1 MTYEPIEIPDIL
13 ELERRGL
20 FNSSLHPRG
29 TGAQGGQF
37 VAKGSSGSNDTIG
50 YDAKKG
56 TGAGY
61 GAKGGDKRVKQL
73 QQALNRLGFKDMHG
87 KPLLVDGKL
96 GPRTTS
102 AIKRLQTRLG
112 LKADGI
118 VTPALLK
125 QIRSAAGPRG
135 LKVPAKKA
143 VKKAAPGKATPARTA
158 ATGAAKKAMPAKKT
172 TPPTR
177 KAAR

>member
-1 MTYEPIEIPDIL
+1 MIVTYEPIEILDVP

-29 TGAQGGQF
+29 TGAKGGQF
-37 VAKGSSGSNDTIG
+37 VAKGSSGANDTIG

-96 GPRTTS
+96 GPRTTA

-125 QIRSAAGPRG
+125 QVRSAAGPRG
-135 LKVPAKKA
+135 LKAPAKKVA
-143 VKKAAPGKATPARTA
+143 KKAAPTPARKA
-158 ATGAAKKAMPAKKT
+158 ATGAAKKMMPAKKSA
-172 TPPTR
+172 PPAR